1 MYVNEQIRASF
12 ATTIL
17 LATQR
22 LQEVQVGRDRFEQD
36 ANAIA
41 SNYTADVKATPA
53 YDFMEQAEKS
63 DQQTAKAL
71 KIL

>member
-22 LQEVQVGRDRFEQD
+22 LQEVQAGRERFYQE
-36 ANAIA
+36 AAGIA
-41 SNYTADVKATPA
+41 SHYTSDIKSSLG
-53 YDFMEQAEKS
+53 YDLAEQAQRSE
-63 DQQTAKAL
+63 
-71 KIL
+71 